1 MILYH
6 GSNQLITKID
16 LSKSKNF
23 KDFGRGF
30 YLTKDYARAVAMAQR
45 TTAIMGDGSPEV
57 SPFIFNPSRC
67 PSDVRIKIFDGRTAE
82 WALFVQKNREKDP
95 LHTYKLNTR
104 PMITDKLEIEKLL
117 SRLTT
122 YIANKLH
129 LSTIAAVGAVCMS
142 KVANELAGGKMPK
155 GTTFEE
161 LSERLLKEVT
171 MAR

>member
-1 MILYH
+1 
-6 GSNQLITKID
+6 
-16 LSKSKNF
+16 
-23 KDFGRGF
+23 
-30 YLTKDYARAVAMAQR
+30 
-45 TTAIMGDGSPEV
+45 
-57 SPFIFNPSRC
+57 
-67 PSDVRIKIFDGRTAE
+67 
-82 WALFVQKNREKDP
+82 
-95 LHTYKLNTR
+95 
-104 PMITDKLEIEKLL
+104 MITDKLEIEKLL

-142 KVANELAGGKMPK
+142 KANELAGGKMPE